1 MPSRRSTLLTVLAV
15 AMIGVGGSLALAPD
29 DRKLAIHYAPGSDL
43 ERVLVIDEHGE
54 AVADLAIGDQ
64 EKAVADGVAER
75 STAKPTLEETPD
87 PQMRNHLAPG
97 RAQGTEVD
105 QRANAARDKA
115 AAKRYARALA
125 ADPWLRDDLEA
136 VDCYLAACD
145 DLQTGCGAG
154 PPAGEPRR
162 ARLRRRALEAL
173 KANLALRKRQLE
185 SGTVENRVKVQQNL
199 EFWKVDRGLACVRDP
214 EPLAK
219 LPDEEQKAWHALWAE
234 VDALEMKAQGTGR

>member
-87 PQMRNHLAPG
+87 PQMRNHLAPVAPKVP
-97 RAQGTEVD
+97 RSI
-105 QRANAARDKA
+105 NALTRHVTRRPRNDTPGPW
-115 AAKRYARALA
+115 RPIRGYATISRPSIATSPPATTCKLA
-125 ADPWLRDDLEA
+125 AGLVLLPGSPDGR
-136 VDCYLAACD
+136 
-145 DLQTGCGAG
+145 GCAAG
-154 PPAGEPRR
+154 PS
-162 ARLRRRALEAL
+162 
-173 KANLALRKRQLE
+173 KR
-185 SGTVENRVKVQQNL
+185 SRPTWR
-199 EFWKVDRGLACVRDP
+199 
-214 EPLAK
+214 
-219 LPDEEQKAWHALWAE
+219 
-234 VDALEMKAQGTGR
+234 